1 MATTDTSKTLPEFL
15 ADWKPRHRSLSDE
28 HRVAAGKYIEAI
40 VARQP
45 KGQSIGP
52 ADVASFSRREL
63 WRKFRETYD
72 DLGTYGARSENEDF
86 IKTMR
91 QL

>member
-1 MATTDTSKTLPEFL
+1 MATTDTSKTILPEFL
-15 ADWKPRHRSLSDE
+15 VDWKPRHRSLSDE
-28 HRVAAGKYIEAI
+28 HRVAAGKYIKAI
-40 VARQP
+40 VASQA
-45 KGQSIGP
+45 KAKAIDP
-52 ADVASFSRREL
+52 AYVASSDREL